1 MTEQTTAGATN
12 EGGVFEDILEV
23 LWAPAAVFE
32 RSRNRGAGMYMLVLT
47 LVIVGLLVATKS
59 LIQPYVDANFDL
71 QLIKM
76 TEQGRKMPAEAVESG
91 RRIGGYFL
99 YATWAFTAVFAGL
112 IGGVL
117 TWLGAKVAGAAMPIG
132 RAIFVA
138 TLATVP
144 RVLGI
149 LATAIQGAVLDT
161 SNVTSLFAASVG
173 PARFVDPAK
182 VDNVVLT
189 LLATFDLFGLWNLAI
204 TALGVSVIARVSR
217 GAGWMA
223 SFIALAISLLFS
235 LIPAALF

>member
-1 MTEQTTAGATN
+1 MTDSTAAGTKQ
-12 EGGVFEDILEV
+12 GSVFEDILEV

-32 RSRNRGAGMYMLVLT
+32 RSRSRGAGLYMLVLT
-47 LVIVGLLVATKS
+47 VMIVVLLVATKS

-76 TEQGRKMPAEAVESG
+76 AEQGRKMPAEAVESG
-91 RRIGGYFL
+91 RKFGGYFL
-99 YATWAFTAVFAGL
+99 FASWALSAVFAGL

-117 TWLGAKVAGAAMPIG
+117 TWLGSKVASATLPFG
-132 RAIFVA
+132 RAVFIA
-138 TLATVP
+138 TLASVP
-144 RVLGI
+144 RVLAI

-189 LLATFDLFGLWNLAI
+189 LLASFDLFGIWNIAI
-204 TALGVSVIARVSR
+204 TAIGVSVIARVSR
-217 GAGWMA
+217 ATGWVA
-223 SFIALAISLLFS
+223 SIIAVAISMLFS
-235 LIPAALF
+235 LIPAALS